1 MTDSFTIM
9 CTGLNP
15 SAENCASTHLSQSGH
30 QVILSKNFA
39 EAREKMEAQRVDMV
53 YIQASESDRALDTIK
68 EIGRLY
74 PSLPVIVVCEQ
85 APESFILETWRAGAA
100 DILISPVTTQS
111 LEASF
116 QRGLNRLLSYK
127 SEQNAQPSARLF
139 YLDENGQECRVTIT
153 PPRLS
158 IGRLSDNDLVI
169 GQMGVSRR
177 HAEVI
182 VQDDE
187 CLLHDVGSKM
197 GTYLNGE
204 KIKRAKL
211 KNGDR
216 IQLGGNQG
224 PSLTYHTGDLLQT
237 LISSSSEK
245 IDTGLSFYEYKEIGH
260 LFATFRA
267 LSSTP
272 VLDELLVMVVDTAIE
287 LTGAERGFIMLKEKN
302 EELTIRCAR
311 NNNKKPLDEA
321 SFQTSRRVP
330 QEVFKTGRPVV
341 IKDLDLGEESETH
354 DHTRQL
360 GLRSISCVP
369 LRYLTVRDSAHTST
383 VVRTETI
390 GVLYV
395 DSSSFGS
402 RMSNTRIDALETLA
416 SEASIAIYN
425 AWLYKIS
432 QDKRKIDEQ
441 LALAREIQQA
451 LLPESTK
458 ELEYVRACSQNLPC
472 YDIGGD
478 YFDYFDL
485 ENGNFGFSLGDVAGK
500 GMPAAILASLIQ
512 GMFAAQN
519 FCDVSLPSIMVNVNR
534 NLVPRGTG
542 NRFVTFFLGIVDPE
556 GNCNY
561 INAGHNPPFL
571 LSRDGSMKELTAG
584 GMVLGIMADAQYE
597 MGTTRMQPDDHLVL
611 FSDGVTE
618 ALNTEGE
625 EFGVGRLVD
634 LLRAN
639 AQSTAPEILSRLHE
653 AVLSFSANTP
663 QYDDI
668 TMMVLGYRES
678 RR

>member
-1 MTDSFTIM
+1 MNDSFTIM

-15 SAENCASTHLSQSGH
+15 SEESCASTHLSQSGH

-53 YIQASESDRALDTIK
+53 YFQASESDRALDTIK

-116 QRGLNRLLSYK
+116 QRGLNKLLSYK
-127 SEQNAQPSARLF
+127 SEQKDQPSARLF
-139 YLDENGQECRVTIT
+139 YLDESGQECRVTIT

-169 GQMGVSRR
+169 GPMGVSRR

-187 CLLHDVGSKM
+187 YLLHDVGSKM

-216 IQLGGNQG
+216 IQLGGTQG
-224 PSLTYHTGDLLQT
+224 TSLTFHTGDLLQT

-245 IDTGLSFYEYKEIGH
+245 IDTGLSLYEYKEIGH

-267 LSSTP
+267 LSSCP
-272 VLDELLVMVVDTAIE
+272 VLDELLAMVVDTAIE

-302 EELTIRCAR
+302 GELIIRCAR

-321 SFQTSRRVP
+321 CFQTSQRVP

-390 GVLYV
+390 GVLYI
-395 DSSSFGS
+395 DSSSFGA
-402 RMSNTRIDALETLA
+402 RMSSTRIDALETLA

-451 LLPESTK
+451 LLPEPTRD
-458 ELEYVRACSQNLPC
+458 LEYVRACSQNLPC

-478 YFDYFDL
+478 YFDYFNL
-485 ENGNFGFSLGDVAGK
+485 ENGNFGFALGDVAGK

-519 FCDVSLPSIMVNVNR
+519 FCDISLPSIMVNVNR

-542 NRFVTFFLGIVDPE
+542 NRFVTFFLGIVDPD

-584 GMVLGIMADAQYE
+584 GMVLGIMADAEYE
-597 MGTTRMQPDDHLVL
+597 MGTIMMQPDDHLVL

-618 ALNTEGE
+618 ALNTSGE
-625 EFGVGRLVD
+625 EFGLGRLVD

-639 AQSTAPEILSRLHE
+639 AQATAPEILSRLHE

-663 QYDDI
+663 QHDDI